1 MLFVDSMKVMQ
12 LFGWR
17 EQQILEFIDEYPE
30 VKIFNRYGEEIINIK
45 HELDKQYIVIRQKM
59 LSNVGKK
66 FGVPSYFVDMFS
78 SGYEKKMFEEEVFKL
93 AKINFARS
101 LYFLND
107 DIEIIKNNMNNG
119 ISSTAKV
126 SDSDIQSEIM
136 NNGISSTAKVSDSDI
151 QSEMWMEI
159 YHEKLCKEKYLDACY
174 FTSKCWEKKDNGHP
188 TVMEIIEEIKGLEP
202 GKLKRTKEKNSV
214 KFIANRYRELA
225 AEFLGRHREEFPR
238 LALPQTWKTQLKKLK

>member
-30 VKIFNRYGEEIINIK
+30 VKIFNRYGEEITNIK

-107 DIEIIKNNMNNG
+107 DIEIIKNN
-119 ISSTAKV
+119 
-126 SDSDIQSEIM
+126 M

>member
-78 SGYEKKMFEEEVFKL
+78 SGYEKKMFEEEIFKL

-107 DIEIIKNNMNNG
+107 DIEIIKNN
-119 ISSTAKV
+119 
-126 SDSDIQSEIM
+126 M

-238 LALPQTWKTQLKKLK
+238 LALPPTWKAQLKN

>member
-126 SDSDIQSEIM
+126 SDSDIQSE
-136 NNGISSTAKVSDSDI
+136 
-151 QSEMWMEI
+151 MWMEI